1 MIHGPSLGIGA
12 VIASVVIIGVFFG
25 FNQNET
31 GLVLEPTPT
40 VEQMGPA
47 KLQWVHFWI
56 MDLQYWGVLTH
67 QSH

>member
-12 VIASVVIIGVFFG
+12 VIASVVIMGIFFG
-25 FNQNET
+25 VNQNET

-47 KLQWVHFWI
+47 KVTMSTF
-56 MDLQYWGVLTH
+56 G
-67 QSH
+67 